1 MNETGNMLTFAQQ
14 YQAYTFEA
22 LPFCAVDSLLLSTIS
37 YYNYK
42 GSPFE
47 KDGFFAPLKDY
58 FSEKENLL
66 PPGILTLKGD
76 QRLVPVLQ
84 EGGRHGDL
92 RAGFHEEELDAESDK
107 QFAAI
112 TFELGDGQYYIAFR
126 GTDNSVVGWKE
137 DFDLSF
143 LDAIPSQ
150 KAAVS
155 YAIRVM
161 EQVPGRF
168 FLGGHSKGG
177 NIAVYCA
184 MNLPRPLQMR
194 LIEVYNHDGPGFFP
208 EVYKSKGYQN
218 IRPFIRKTVP
228 ESSFIGMIL
237 EEDDNYLVVRSTEDN
252 LMQHDPY
259 SWVVQEAS
267 FVFTDKLDDLSQSAN
282 RAFGRWLK
290 ELDFEKRKRIS
301 DIIFDIISGT
311 GIQIFYELKEKR
323 LEKIKLLVESL
334 ADLEPEEGRLVREAL
349 KRLLSIS
356 ASELSALAKEKGM
369 ARIDRRIEAFRSK
382 REG

>member
-1 MNETGNMLTFAQQ
+1 MIETGNMLTFAQQ
-14 YQAYTFEA
+14 YQTFTFEE

-37 YYNYK
+37 YYDYK
-42 GSPFE
+42 DSPFE
-47 KDGFFAPLKDY
+47 KDFFSVPLKKY
-58 FSEKENLL
+58 FAEKKDLL

-76 QRLVPVLQ
+76 QKLVPVLQ
-84 EGGRHGDL
+84 RGGRHGDL
-92 RAGFHEEELDAESDK
+92 RAGFHEEELDSESDK

-137 DFDLSF
+137 DFNLSF
-143 LDAIPSQ
+143 LEAVPSQ
-150 KAAVS
+150 KAAVA
-155 YAIRVM
+155 YAVRVM
-161 EQVPGRF
+161 QQLPGRF

-177 NIAVYCA
+177 NLAIYCA
-184 MNLPRPLQMR
+184 MNLPRTLQMR
-194 LIEVYNHDGPGFFP
+194 LVEVYNHDGPGFFP

-218 IRPFIRKTVP
+218 IRPLIRKTVP
-228 ESSFIGMIL
+228 QSSFIGMIL

-252 LMQHDPY
+252 IMQHDPY
-259 SWVVQEAS
+259 SWVVEGTA
-267 FVFTDKLDDLSQSAN
+267 FVSVAELDELSQSAN

-290 ELDFEKRKRIS
+290 ELDFEKRRRIS
-301 DIIFDIISGT
+301 DAIFDIISGT

-323 LEKIKLLVESL
+323 LEKIKLLIESL
-334 ADLEPEEGRLVREAL
+334 ADMEPEEGRLVREAL

-369 ARIDRRIEAFRSK
+369 AKIDKRIEALRSK